1 MSNVED
7 QIRSRV
13 EAFAAELAALV
24 RRAAFDAVQ
33 ASLAASEDASH
44 GKAAPRPCGRPGRP
58 SARSAAA
65 ERPAARREA
74 PRSAASTPSARRGA
88 PSKAGGV
95 VRRPGEKRD
104 PRELARLVDRLAD
117 FVKTNPGQRIEQIN
131 RALGVPTKDL
141 TLPIKKLLVSNRITS
156 KGEKRATSYWPK

>member
-33 ASLAASEDASH
+33 ASLAEPGDGGS
-44 GKAAPRPCGRPGRP
+44 GGAAPRRGRGRPPTRH
-58 SARSAAA
+58 AAA
-65 ERPAARREA
+65 GRPAARREA
-74 PRSAASTPSARRGA
+74 ARQASPAAPARRGA
-88 PSKAGGV
+88 PARGV
-95 VRRPGEKRD
+95 NGAVRRPGEKRD
-104 PRELARLVDRLAD
+104 PRELARLVDRLLD
-117 FVKTNPGQRIEQIN
+117 YVKTNPGQRIEQIN